1 MIVAFASAL
10 RGIEHER
17 DVAFLFVRSLVAFT
31 FSLVDSALEVRIGLG
46 EFDHHG

>member
-10 RGIEHER
+10 RGIER
-17 DVAFLFVRSLVAFT
+17 GVAVLFVRSLVAFT
-31 FSLVDSALEVRIGLG
+31 FSLVDFALEVRIRLS